1 MREIK
6 FRAKHKVLGWKYGTV
21 LYTANDDMW
30 QLVDENS
37 VFYEINRETLGQF
50 TGLYDKNKVPIYEGD
65 IVELKAN
72 NGCCDMTGQII
83 FDEYDKIEGIYDP
96 NPILKGYPKLDAD
109 GNSPMIIRP
118 STYKIDDNHV

>member
-65 IVELKAN
+65 ILKYN
-72 NGCCDMTGQII
+72 
-83 FDEYDKIEGIYDP
+83 FDGKERIDYIEYKGNMFTYHNAIRWDLEKDEVIGNIYD
-96 NPILKGYPKLDAD
+96 
-109 GNSPMIIRP
+109 NSDLLGERI
-118 STYKIDDNHV
+118 